1 MRNRIL
7 LLILFLCALAP
18 SSANA
23 DDTIATLG
31 VGGLIPA
38 KNTQIVMES
47 EDLMISV
54 HKITVRY
61 VFRNTS
67 DKDIDA
73 LVEFPLPD
81 LDGPSVYNVPMDIP
95 NSEKS
100 NFVDFEVMS
109 GGKPIPTKMESRAF
123 LNGQDITARLR
134 SAGVLVSVLLEPL
147 NAGLKKLSQGQKE
160 KLENEGLII
169 EGDYNPPLRS
179 VGSHGWWATWTMRI
193 KFYWKQ
199 HFPAHGNVT
208 LVQTYRPSVG
218 GGYFWG
224 GSEDGTV
231 PIKEYCAS
239 TEALRRIAEL
249 QKLIH
254 PVKMYG
260 ADITLNEREIV
271 FILTTGNN
279 WKGPIRHFQLVV
291 QTDSS
296 QDIVLTCMPGLKRI
310 GATRYEVTRTNF
322 HPASDLKLMILQP
335 NKQTSISQ

>member
-1 MRNRIL
+1 MV
-7 LLILFLCALAP
+7 LIALFVLAVIA
-18 SSANA
+18 ANA
-23 DDTIATLG
+23 DDTRATLAA
-31 VGGLIPA
+31 GGLVPV
-38 KNTQIVMES
+38 KSTRIVMES
-47 EDLMISV
+47 EDLVISV

-81 LDGPSVYNVPMDIP
+81 LDGPGVYNVPMDIP

-100 NFVDFEVMS
+100 NFVDFKVMTS
-109 GGKPIPTKMESRAF
+109 GKPIPTRMESRAF
-123 LNGQDITARLR
+123 LNGQDITDRLR
-134 SAGVLVSVLLEPL
+134 SAGVPVSVLLEPL
-147 NAGLKKLSQGQKE
+147 NAALKKLNQGQRKE
-160 KLENEGLII
+160 LENEGLVT

-179 VGSHGWWATWTMRI
+179 VGSHGWWAMWTMRV

-199 HFPAHGNVT
+199 RFPAHGNIT
-208 LVQTYRPSVG
+208 IVQTYRPSVG
-218 GGYFWG
+218 GGYFWK

-239 TEALRRIAEL
+239 TEALQRIAEL
-249 QKLIH
+249 QKLVR

-279 WKGPIRHFQLVV
+279 WSGPIRHFRLLVKG
-291 QTDSS
+291 DSS

-310 GATRYEVTRTNF
+310 GPTRYELTRTNF
-322 HPASDLKLMILQP
+322 HPSSDLKLLILQP
-335 NKQTSISQ
+335 NTKSSASR